1 MEPMALH
8 TFHLCP
14 DHTPL
19 AEGLLASERLLII
32 QDLDGVCMG
41 LVRDPRCRAI
51 EQRYVEASRA
61 LAGHFF
67 VLTNGEHIGSRGV
80 NSIIEAAFDDPG
92 RARAEGFY
100 LPGLAGGGVQL
111 QDAFGRVSHP
121 GVSAEELH
129 FLHGVPGRARHWL
142 DDLLRRPPHSLAGA
156 DAVPLVE
163 ACVLDNA
170 ISPTVNLN
178 PLRECPAAGDGEGY
192 RALQA
197 AAAAFMRDMLGNA
210 EAAGLENAFFVH
222 FAPNLG
228 RDERGDECMKPAT
241 AADPGT
247 TDFQFMLR
255 GAVKEVGVLVLLNH
269 YYFRHYG
276 EYPLGESFNAREA
289 PAEPAAL
296 LTLAEGHFDRAR
308 MPRIV
313 GVGDTVTAA
322 QDGERRLRGG
332 SDRGFLSLVQALGD
346 RFGTDNATVLV
357 DSSDGELQRPSVDPA
372 ALDNPATRWDA
383 VAGITDPQDPLTLN
397 FLFPGGHRQYVDFF
411 CGVARRWRERPCHA
425 AS

>member
-1 MEPMALH
+1 MTLH

-41 LVRDPRCRAI
+41 LVRDPRYRAI

-67 VLTNGEHIGSRGV
+67 VLTNGEHIGSHGV
-80 NSIIEAAFDDPG
+80 DGIIEAAFDDPG
-92 RARAEGFY
+92 RAPAEGCY
-100 LPGLAGGGVQL
+100 LPGLAGGGVQQ

-129 FLHGVPGRARHWL
+129 FLHGAPGRARRWL
-142 DDLLRRPPHSLAGA
+142 DSLLRRPPHALAGA
-156 DAVPLVE
+156 TAAPLVE

-170 ISPTVNLN
+170 ISPTLNLN
-178 PLRECPAAGDGEGY
+178 PVRERLAAGDGE
-192 RALQA
+192 
-197 AAAAFMRDMLGNA
+197 
-210 EAAGLENAFFVH
+210 
-222 FAPNLG
+222 
-228 RDERGDECMKPAT
+228 
-241 AADPGT
+241 
-247 TDFQFMLR
+247 
-255 GAVKEVGVLVLLNH
+255 LL
-269 YYFRHYG
+269 
-276 EYPLGESFNAREA
+276 
-289 PAEPAAL
+289 
-296 LTLAEGHFDRAR
+296 
-308 MPRIV
+308 
-313 GVGDTVTAA
+313 
-322 QDGERRLRGG
+322 
-332 SDRGFLSLVQALGD
+332 
-346 RFGTDNATVLV
+346 
-357 DSSDGELQRPSVDPA
+357 RPSVDPA

-383 VAGITDPQDPLTLN
+383 VAGITDPEYPLKLN